1 MILNLKDINK
11 SYKQAH
17 KELTVLD
24 GLQLQI
30 EEPKSI
36 AILGK
41 SGAGKSTL
49 LSLLGGLDK
58 PNNGE
63 IIIGSKNIVNLS
75 EAELAVYRSQ
85 NIGIVF
91 QEFHLMKTFTALE
104 NVMLPLEILKE
115 KNVLERAKKALEL
128 VQLGERANHFPHE
141 LSGGECQRVAIARAV
156 VTEPQIILADEPSGN
171 LDTDTGEL
179 VMDMIFNLV
188 KDLKRTLILVTH
200 DRDLAKKCDEMYE
213 LKERKLEKI
222 Q

>member
-1 MILNLKDINK
+1 MILEIKELNK
-11 SYKQAH
+11 SYQQAG
-17 KELTVLD
+17 KELSVLS
-24 GLQLQI
+24 QLNFEI
-30 EEPKSI
+30 TKPKSV

-58 PNNGE
+58 PDS
-63 IIIGSKNIVNLS
+63 GSIKISDKNIVDLNEAQLS
-75 EAELAVYRSQ
+75 KYRSQ

-115 KNVLERAKKALEL
+115 SNIKERAMRALDL
-128 VQLGERANHFPHE
+128 VGLGERSHHFPHE
-141 LSGGECQRVAIARAV
+141 LSGGENQRVAIARAI

-171 LDTDTGEL
+171 LDADTGEY
-179 VMDMIFNLV
+179 VMKMIFELV
-188 KDLKRTLILVTH
+188 QKLGRTLILVTH
-200 DRDLAKKCDEMYE
+200 DRDLAKKCDEIYILQNKNLE
-213 LKERKLEKI
+213 LS

>member
-1 MILNLKDINK
+1 MILKLKDINK

>member
-1 MILNLKDINK
+1 MILNLNQVNK
-11 SYKQAH
+11 SYSQAN
-17 KELTVLD
+17 KSLTVLD
-24 GLQLQI
+24 GLELQI
-30 EEPKSI
+30 AQPKSI

-58 PNNGE
+58 PNSGE
-63 IIIGSKNIVNLS
+63 IIIGGKNIVSLN
-75 EAELAVYRSQ
+75 EADLALYRSQ

-115 KNVLERAKKALEL
+115 KDVLKKAQEALKL
-128 VQLGERANHFPHE
+128 VQLDQRANHFPHE
-141 LSGGECQRVAIARAV
+141 LSGGECQRVAIARAI

-171 LDTDTGEL
+171 LDTDTGDL

-188 KDLKRTLILVTH
+188 KKLNRTLILVTH
-200 DRDLAKKCDEMYE
+200 DRDLAKKCDQMYE
-213 LKERKLEKI
+213 LKDKKLELI

>member
-1 MILNLKDINK
+1 MILQINNLNK
-11 SYKQAH
+11 SYQQAN
-17 KELTVLD
+17 KNLNVLEN
-24 GLQLQI
+24 LNFEI
-30 EEPKSI
+30 THPKSV

-58 PNNGE
+58 PDNGE
-63 IIIGSKNIVNLS
+63 IKISDNDIVRLNEAQLS
-75 EAELAVYRSQ
+75 LYRSK

-115 KNVLERAKKALEL
+115 SNIKERALKALEL
-128 VQLGERANHFPHE
+128 VGLAQRSHHFPHE
-141 LSGGECQRVAIARAV
+141 LSGGENQRVAIARAI

-171 LDTDTGEL
+171 LDADTGEN
-179 VMDMIFNLV
+179 VMQMIFDLV
-188 KDLKRTLILVTH
+188 QKLDRTLILVTH

-213 LKERKLEKI
+213 LKNKKLEII